1 MPQTYLRLLFV
12 IGATVLMAPVAGCSG
27 GLSERTREMRTA
39 LDAGDTRRAIA
50 HLNRELGVKSDG
62 ARPPRLVGERA
73 LLLLDRATLQQSI
86 AQLAN
91 SKRDYE
97 TADKAIDAL
106 DLSHGASDDI
116 GRWVFSDAAGRYVAP
131 PHEKLLVNVLNL
143 VNYLET
149 ADLSGARIEARRMSV
164 MARYL
169 KERDPRERRPS
180 AALGLGSL
188 LAGFAYE
195 KSGNEEEALRYYAD
209 ANAVDWRAQNV
220 SPERS
225 ETGGTGSGGGGGG
238 GSSSD
243 SDRDDAELLMVVG
256 WGRVPHR
263 VAQHV
268 PIGLALTRASPALT
282 EGDRD
287 AASRLAAQG
296 LVTWVNYPT
305 LAEERATDE
314 VPTILV
320 DGRAVAL
327 DATLDV
333 DAEVRAEWRR
343 IEGEVMAAAITR
355 TVARVLVGKAIEGVA
370 NISDKKEVKA
380 VGFLLSLFAQAA
392 MSAADV
398 PDTRSWE
405 TLPARVGVARVHLP
419 PGDHHVL
426 LRARG
431 IEREG
436 DVRATPAGWRAISL
450 FALR

>member
-1 MPQTYLRLLFV
+1 MLSVT
-12 IGATVLMAPVAGCSG
+12 GCSA

-39 LDAGDTRRAIA
+39 LDAGDPRRAIA
-50 HLNRELGVKSDG
+50 HLNGELGVSGDG
-62 ARPPRLVGERA
+62 ERPRRLVGEQA

-97 TADKAIDAL
+97 AADKAIDAL
-106 DLSHGASDDI
+106 DLSHGASDDV

-149 ADLSGARIEARRMSV
+149 GDLSGARIEARRMSV

-180 AALGLGSL
+180 AALGVGSL

-195 KSGNEEEALRYYAD
+195 KSGNDEEAHRYYAD
-209 ANAVDWRAQNV
+209 ANAVEWRARSI
-220 SPERS
+220 SPERT
-225 ETGGTGSGGGGGG
+225 ETTGSG
-238 GSSSD
+238 SD
-243 SDRDDAELLMVVG
+243 DGELLVVVG

-268 PIGLALTRASPALT
+268 PIGLALTRGSPFLAA
-282 EGDRD
+282 GDRD

-296 LVTWVNYPT
+296 LVTWVSYPT
-305 LAEERATDE
+305 LAPERPLDE
-314 VPTILV
+314 VPTIVV
-320 DGRAVAL
+320 DGRAVPL

-333 DAEVRAEWRR
+333 AAEVRAEWRR
-343 IEGEVMAAAITR
+343 IEGDVLAAAITR
-355 TVARVLVGKAIEGVA
+355 TVARVLVGKAIEGAA
-370 NISDKKEVKA
+370 NTSDKKEVKA
-380 VGFLLSLFAQAA
+380 AGFLLSLFAQAA

-405 TLPARVGVARVHLP
+405 TLPARIGIARVQLP
-419 PGDHHVL
+419 PGEHRVL

-431 IEREG
+431 TEREG
-436 DVRATPAGWRAISL
+436 DVRATPGGWRAISL

>member
-1 MPQTYLRLLFV
+1 MSLTCLRLFFAL
-12 IGATVLMAPVAGCSG
+12 GLVLSVTGCSG
-27 GLSERTREMRTA
+27 GLSERTRGMRTA
-39 LDAGDTRRAIA
+39 LDAGDPRRAIEA
-50 HLNRELGVKSDG
+50 LNHELGVRRDDQQPRRLTSDK
-62 ARPPRLVGERA
+62 A
-73 LLLLDRATLQQSI
+73 LLLLDRATIQQSI
-86 AQLAN
+86 AQLAS

-97 TADKAIDAL
+97 AADKAIDAL

-149 ADLSGARIEARRMSV
+149 GDLSGARIEARRMSV

-188 LAGFAYE
+188 LAGFTYE
-195 KSGNEEEALRYYAD
+195 KSGNDDEAHRYYTD
-209 ANAVDWRAQNV
+209 ANAIEWSAQSAAATSGN
-220 SPERS
+220 
-225 ETGGTGSGGGGGG
+225 GNGSG
-238 GSSSD
+238 SEES
-243 SDRDDAELLMVVG
+243 ELLVVIG
-256 WGRVPHR
+256 WGRVAHR
-263 VAQHV
+263 VAEHV
-268 PIGLALTRASPALT
+268 PVGLALTRASPFLA

-287 AASRLAAQG
+287 AASRLATQG

-305 LAEERATDE
+305 LAPERALDE

-320 DGRAVAL
+320 DGRPVPL

-333 DAEVRAEWRR
+333 AAEVRAEWRR

-355 TVARVLVGKAIEGVA
+355 TVARVLVGKAIEGIA
-370 NISDKKEVKA
+370 NTSDKKEVKA
-380 VGFLLSLFAQAA
+380 VGFLFSLFAQAA
-392 MSAADV
+392 LSAADV

-405 TLPARVGVARVHLP
+405 TLPARVGVARVRLP
-419 PGDHHVL
+419 PGEHRVL

-431 IEREG
+431 TEREG
-436 DVRATPAGWRAISL
+436 DVHTTPAGWRAVSL

>member
-1 MPQTYLRLLFV
+1 MPPLPCLRLLFAIGV
-12 IGATVLMAPVAGCSG
+12 ILSLTGCGG
-27 GLSERTREMRTA
+27 GLSERTRAMRTA
-39 LDAGDTRRAIA
+39 LDAGDPRRAIA
-50 HLNRELGVKSDG
+50 HLNSELGVSRDD
-62 ARPPRLVGERA
+62 ARPRRLVGEQA
-73 LLLLDRATLQQSI
+73 LLLLDRATLQQSV

-97 TADKAIDAL
+97 AADKAIDML
-106 DLSHGASDDI
+106 DLSHGASDEV
-116 GRWVFSDAAGRYVAP
+116 GRRVLSDSAGRYVAP

-169 KERDPRERRPS
+169 KERDPRERKPS

-195 KSGNEEEALRYYAD
+195 KSGDDEEAHRYYKD
-209 ANAVDWRAQNV
+209 ANAVDWRAQRA
-220 SPERS
+220 SPEHS
-225 ETGGTGSGGGGGG
+225 EAGC
-238 GSSSD
+238 SD
-243 SDRDDAELLMVVG
+243 DSEDGELLVVVG

-268 PIGLALTRASPALT
+268 PIGLALTRASPVLAA
-282 EGDRD
+282 GDRD

-305 LAEERATDE
+305 LAPERAFDE

-320 DGRAVAL
+320 DGRAVPL

-333 DAEVRAEWRR
+333 EAEVRAEWRR
-343 IEGEVMAAAITR
+343 IEGDVMAAAITR

-370 NISDKKEVKA
+370 NTSDKKEVKA

-405 TLPARVGVARVHLP
+405 TLPARVGVARVRLP
-419 PGDHHVL
+419 PGEHRVL

-431 IEREG
+431 SEREG
-436 DVRATPAGWRAISL
+436 NVHATPASWRAVTL

>member
-1 MPQTYLRLLFV
+1 MPITPFRLFV
-12 IGATVLMAPVAGCSG
+12 AIGIILSLTGCSG
-27 GLSERTREMRTA
+27 GLSERTREMRSA
-39 LDAGDTRRAIA
+39 LDAGDPRRAIA
-50 HLNRELGVKSDG
+50 HVNHELGVTGDG
-62 ARPPRLVGERA
+62 VQPRRLRGDNA
-73 LLLLDRATLQQSI
+73 LLLLDRATLQQSM
-86 AQLAN
+86 AQLTY

-97 TADKAIDAL
+97 AADKAIDAL
-106 DLSHGASDDI
+106 DLSHAAGDDVA
-116 GRWVFSDAAGRYVAP
+116 RWLFSDSAGRYVAP
-131 PHEKLLVNVLNL
+131 PHEKLLVNVLDL

-149 ADLSGARIEARRMSV
+149 GDLSGARVEARRMSV

-169 KERDPRERRPS
+169 AEREPRQRGPS

-195 KSGNEEEALRYYAD
+195 KSGNDEEARRYYAD
-209 ANAVDWRAQNV
+209 ANAVDWA
-220 SPERS
+220 RS
-225 ETGGTGSGGGGGG
+225 SDEGSG
-238 GSSSD
+238 
-243 SDRDDAELLMVVG
+243 ELLVVIG

-263 VAQHV
+263 VAEHV
-268 PIGLALTRASPALT
+268 PIGLALTRAAPALA

-287 AASRLAAQG
+287 AATKLGAQG

-305 LAEERATDE
+305 LAPERALDE
-314 VPTILV
+314 LPTVLV
-320 DGRAVAL
+320 DGRAVPL

-333 DAEVRAEWRR
+333 AAEVRAEWQR

-355 TVARVLVGKAIEGVA
+355 TVARVLVGKAIEGLA
-370 NISDKKEVKA
+370 NTSDKKEVRA
-380 VGFLLSLFAQAA
+380 VGFLFSLFAQAA
-392 MSAADV
+392 MTAADV

-405 TLPARVGVARVHLP
+405 TLPARVGVARVRIP

-436 DVRATPAGWRAISL
+436 DAHVKPAGWQAMSL